1 MATLKDQ
8 YENVDNTC
16 KEKKTAFD
24 KDERYLKNLQT
35 EVAELEREIGL
46 HNQNTQ
52 KERNLY
58 LAQNKNHGEA
68 EETLQVRS
76 FWQDFKMANAKRFYR
91 L

>member
-8 YENVDNTC
+8 YDNVDNTY
-16 KEKKTAFD
+16 KEKKTAFE
-24 KDERYLKNLQT
+24 KDERDLKNLQT

-58 LAQNKNHGEA
+58 LAQNRNHGEA

-76 FWQDFKMANAKRFYR
+76 FFARFKNGEC
-91 L
+91 